1 LTRTRPTRRQ
11 KKKGGSAASSL
22 FALLLI
28 AFQVTSGRKTALTWV
43 NGIAHTVDHMEEGK
57 EYISEL
63 FGGKPVLYCYNPTA
77 MSHQE
82 DTLGYITDLSQA
94 GTQKLG
100 YITAEVDSLVKH
112 LKGSLAKVGPRG
124 LVIHIAHSQGALITS
139 LAAKKLA
146 PHEMEQIEILAFGG
160 AAAVTRTPQTPF
172 RRCINYYSVNDP
184 LLLVVP
190 QAAQA
195 LRSGFAASHGE
206 FCFLAP
212 RMGDPVADH
221 NLFGPTYAQALEWE
235 GARFLRMYES
245 SLIRFAR
252 RMLLLLSVFAEAI
265 STYLKDRL
273 KVIFRP
279 IVVWCILVYLWTV
292 SVAAWIRDASIV
304 GVVRPTAQAVVSV
317 RAFVQNVGQEREA
330 EDFKKIN
337 EEKKNG
343 ILFGLPKLLVKTSS
357 P

>member
-1 LTRTRPTRRQ
+1 MVV
-11 KKKGGSAASSL
+11 
-22 FALLLI
+22 
-28 AFQVTSGRKTALTWV
+28 FQAVSGRKTALTWV
-43 NGIAHTVDHMEEGK
+43 NGIAHTVEHMEEGK

-100 YITAEVDSLVKH
+100 YMTVEVDSLVKH
-112 LKGSLAKVGPRG
+112 LKSAIAKVGSRG
-124 LVIHIAHSQGALITS
+124 LVMHIAHSQGALITS

-146 PHEMEQIEILAFGG
+146 PSEMEQIEVLAFGG

-245 SLIRFAR
+245 SLARFAR
-252 RMLLLLSVFAEAI
+252 RMVILLSVLADAVA
-265 STYLKDRL
+265 TYLKDIL
-273 KVIFRP
+273 KVIIRP
-279 IVVWCILVYLWTV
+279 IVIWCILVYLWTLNV
-292 SVAAWIRDASIV
+292 TLWIRDASMIDL
-304 GVVRPTAQAVVSV
+304 VRPVAQAVVSARTFV
-317 RAFVQNVGQEREA
+317 RKLGRRREA
-330 EDFKKIN
+330 GSLDED
-337 EEKKNG
+337 
-343 ILFGLPKLLVKTSS
+343 
-357 P
+357 